1 MPYVLLPTGGA
12 KSGLDSPTEML
23 DDYADDRDEDRLA
36 EARLAE
42 ARLAETRLAEARL
55 ALAEARLAEDRLAE
69 ARLALAE
76 ARLAEDRLAEARL
89 AEARQVERQT
99 ERQTQQKRMWI
110 LFHGDTEPSPLDD
123 LTLAQEMRLEQGWPY
138 TYVKMPDVKTAK
150 SPQANN

>member
-12 KSGLDSPTEML
+12 NSGLDSPTEML
-23 DDYADDRDEDRLA
+23 DDYADDRAEDRLTEARLA

-42 ARLAETRLAEARL
+42 ARLAEA
-55 ALAEARLAEDRLAE
+55 
-69 ARLALAE
+69 
-76 ARLAEDRLAEARL
+76 RLAEARL

-99 ERQTQQKRMWI
+99 QLQRMWI
-110 LFHGDTEPSPLDD
+110 LFHGDTEPVPLDD

-150 SPQANN
+150 SPQVNN

>member
-69 ARLALAE
+69 ARLA
-76 ARLAEDRLAEARL
+76 EDRLAEARL

-99 ERQTQQKRMWI
+99 ERQTQQQRMWI
-110 LFHGDTEPSPLDD
+110 LFHGDTEPLPLDD